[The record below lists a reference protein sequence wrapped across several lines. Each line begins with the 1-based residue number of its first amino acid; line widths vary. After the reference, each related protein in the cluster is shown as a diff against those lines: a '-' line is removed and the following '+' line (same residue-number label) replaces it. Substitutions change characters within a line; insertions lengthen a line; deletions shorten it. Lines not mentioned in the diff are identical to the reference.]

1 MASSAVA
8 AVDGRAAVASLTAGT
23 TRMGASCS
31 DLFTVSV
38 TSSDA
43 TGRLGRVGL
52 TRWQSAALAPGAKSS
67 GLLLP
72 RASLKTALRW
82 REGATA
88 TGLHWSGCGSFA
100 AVRIQQTYCWG
111 PQ

>member
-1 MASSAVA
+1 MASFAVA
-8 AVDGRAAVASLTAGT
+8 AADGRAAVASLTAGT
-23 TRMGASCS
+23 IGMDASA
-31 DLFTVSV
+31 DLFATWV

-43 TGRLGRVGL
+43 TAHLGRVGS
-52 TRWQSAALAPGAKSS
+52 TMWQSVALTPAARSW

-82 REGATA
+82 REGATG

-100 AVRIQQTYCWG
+100 AARIQQTYCWG
-111 PQ
+111 P